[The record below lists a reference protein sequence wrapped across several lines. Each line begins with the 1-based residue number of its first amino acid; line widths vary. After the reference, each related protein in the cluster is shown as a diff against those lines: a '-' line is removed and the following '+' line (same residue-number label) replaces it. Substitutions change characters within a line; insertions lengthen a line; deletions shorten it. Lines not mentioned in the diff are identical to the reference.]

1 MSATSAAADTPRD
14 DAGPSETIDL
24 SGAWLDRDI
33 GWLEFNARVLHEALD
48 ERTPL
53 LERVKFLAIFSSNLD
68 EFFMKRM
75 ALIRPMPGDS
85 SLVAQERREQL
96 LRKRKMIVSM
106 LERQARCY
114 TEVVRPEL
122 ADHGVHLLGWD
133 ELTSEQ
139 RAEVSA
145 YFDTEISPVLTPLGL
160 DAAHP
165 FPYVSNLSTS
175 WAFRLQDPVS
185 AESVLVR
192 VKVPRELRQWVRV
205 RDRRTSLLRVCS
217 SASTR

>member
-1 MSATSAAADTPRD
+1 M
-14 DAGPSETIDL
+14 
-24 SGAWLDRDI
+24 
-33 GWLEFNARVLHEALD
+33 LHEALD
-48 ERTPL
+48 PRTPL

-75 ALIRPMPGDS
+75 ALIRPMSDDS

-96 LRKRKMIVSM
+96 LRKRAMIVSM
-106 LERQARCY
+106 LEREASCY
-114 TEVVRPEL
+114 TEVLRPEL

-133 ELTSEQ
+133 ELTNEQ
-139 RAEVSA
+139 RSEVSG

-175 WAFRLQDPVS
+175 WAFRLQDPVN

-205 RDRRTSLLRVCS
+205 RAGGESPARVFVSLAQVIAANADRLFPGW
-217 SASTR
+217 